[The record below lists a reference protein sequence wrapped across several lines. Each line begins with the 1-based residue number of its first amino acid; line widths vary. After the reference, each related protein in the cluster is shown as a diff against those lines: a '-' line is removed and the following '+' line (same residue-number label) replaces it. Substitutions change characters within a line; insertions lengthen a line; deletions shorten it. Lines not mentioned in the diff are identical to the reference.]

1 MHFFHLQI
9 PIANITVENGWVD
22 PSPYLIFSHD
32 SNAFIT
38 ILSIQDGEGRY
49 PQICYVDIGTKV
61 ITPITHGRIVV
72 TKIKA
77 WDFRKH
83 IM

>member
-1 MHFFHLQI
+1 M
-9 PIANITVENGWVD
+9 TVESGWVD

-49 PQICYVDIGTKV
+49 PQICHVDIQTKD

-77 WDFRKH
+77 WDYRKH
-83 IM
+83 VM